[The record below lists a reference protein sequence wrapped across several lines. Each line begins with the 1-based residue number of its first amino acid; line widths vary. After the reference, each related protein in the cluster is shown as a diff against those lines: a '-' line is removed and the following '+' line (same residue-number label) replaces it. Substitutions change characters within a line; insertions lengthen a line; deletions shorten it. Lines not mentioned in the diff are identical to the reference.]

1 MLPPA
6 QSLHVAKLL
15 HMPPVR
21 IEGAPLEVP
30 PEPDALSVARSGAQ
44 HPEPFSTVQPRKKN
58 PENMVRHGVVV
69 TSELLKKPKQQASRL
84 QKKCALPLVRQ
95 EQATRV

>member
-21 IEGAPLEVP
+21 IEGASLEVP

-44 HPEPFSTVQPRKKN
+44 HLEPFSTVQPRKKN

-69 TSELLKKPKQQASRL
+69 TSKGLCS
-84 QKKCALPLVRQ
+84 
-95 EQATRV
+95 